1 MWGQRALRILLVLFG
16 LITLPRWPMT
26 PFIDAHYPCRLS
38 GMKRQIAAHQTAFL
52 LVRRPLL
59 GRLKQQLFSG

>member
-1 MWGQRALRILLVLFG
+1 LRHAH
-16 LITLPRWPMT
+16 PMT

-38 GMKRQIAAHQTAFL
+38 GMKRQIAAHQAAFL